1 MAPDEEPPDSFD
13 NDPTNIDPTNMAG
26 EGSLPV
32 AKRDTKTY
40 DKSPEFLAGR
50 EAGFKEGTDVVIEA
64 LKVELVR
71 AGCTKDEIDHI
82 VARIRAGAVL
92 PR

>member
-1 MAPDEEPPDSFD
+1 MAADDDPPDAFD
-13 NDPTNIDPTNMAG
+13 NDPTNIEPVNVEVSGPT
-26 EGSLPV
+26 SV
-32 AKRDTKTY
+32 SRRDTRTY
-40 DKSPEFLAGR
+40 NKSPEFLAGR

-71 AGCTKDEIDHI
+71 AGCTKEEIGHI
-82 VARIRAGAVL
+82 VARIRAGVVL

>member
-1 MAPDEEPPDSFD
+1 MAPDDEPPDAFD
-13 NDPTNIDPTNMAG
+13 SDPTNIDIDN
-26 EGSLPV
+26 SRPV
-32 AKRDTKTY
+32 SVNERNTQTY
-40 DKSPEFLAGR
+40 NKSPEFLAGR

-71 AGCTKDEIDHI
+71 AGCTKEEIGHI

>member
-1 MAPDEEPPDSFD
+1 MPADDDPPDTFD
-13 NDPTNIDPTNMAG
+13 NDPTNI
-26 EGSLPV
+26 EPV
-32 AKRDTKTY
+32 NVELSSPLSVSRRDTQTY
-40 DKSPEFLAGR
+40 SKSPEFLAGR

-71 AGCTKDEIDHI
+71 AGCTKEEIGHI

>member
-1 MAPDEEPPDSFD
+1 MPPDDEPPDSFD
-13 NDPTNIDPTNMAG
+13 SDPTNIDS
-26 EGSLPV
+26 EGPLT
-32 AKRDTKTY
+32 ATRRDTLTY
-40 DKSPEFLAGR
+40 NKSPEFVAGR

-71 AGCTKDEIDHI
+71 AGCTKEEIGHI